1 MRIGIEAQR
10 LFRKSK
16 HGMDF
21 VALELIKNLPQDGEH
36 EFFVFVNA
44 KDEEC
49 KLQSFPHV
57 TIVNHTA
64 SYAVWEQFWLPR
76 AAKQLSLDV
85 LHCTANTFPVF
96 SSVPVVL
103 TLHDV
108 IFIESNPL
116 FSKGFTPYQRF
127 GNLYRRY
134 LLKYFHRGIKRIATV
149 SRFERSNI
157 KLRLGGKFKADVIY
171 NGVSEHFNPNE
182 VQHPSKELVRKRYQL
197 PWHYF
202 LYLGNTDP
210 KKNTPLTL
218 RAFADFVVDHPA
230 ANLVVGDLKPSYIE
244 KCLPGEQYAFAKKR
258 IHCIGYIE
266 NRHLPDIIK
275 LSQGFLYPSLRESF
289 GLPLLEAMACGV
301 PVITADTS
309 SMPEIA
315 QDAAMKVNPKCKA
328 SLTNA
333 MTSLWSS
340 DVWRKHFRELG
351 IKRSA
356 DFSWKR
362 MSAQYVELYENVA

>member
-21 VALELIKNLPQDGEH
+21 VALELIKNLPTDGEH

-44 KDEEC
+44 TDEEC

-57 TIVNHTA
+57 TVVNHTA
-64 SYAVWEQFWLPR
+64 SYPVWEQIWLPR
-76 AAKQLSLDV
+76 TANRMNLDV
-85 LHCTANTFPVF
+85 LHCTANTFPIF
-96 SSVPVVL
+96 SKVPVVL

-116 FSKGFTPYQRF
+116 FSKGYNAYQRF
-127 GNLYRRY
+127 GNLYRRV
-134 LLKYFHRGIKRIATV
+134 LLKYFNKGVRRVATV
-149 SRFERSNI
+149 SRFEKLNI
-157 KLRLGGKFKADVIY
+157 KIRLGNKLKTDVIY
-171 NGVSEHFNPNE
+171 NGVSEHFNPE
-182 VQHPSKELVRKRYQL
+182 VVEHPSKELVRKRYQL

-210 KKNTPLTL
+210 KKNTPRTL
-218 RAFADFVVDHPA
+218 RAFAEFVKDHPA
-230 ANLVVGDLKPSYIE
+230 ANLVVGDLKPSFIE
-244 KCLPGEQYAFAKKR
+244 KCLPGEKYAFARKR
-258 IHCIGYIE
+258 IHPVGYIE
-266 NRHLPDIIK
+266 NRHLPDLIK

-315 QDAAMKVNPKCKA
+315 QDAAIKVNPKCEKA
-328 SLTNA
+328 LTNA
-333 MTSLWSS
+333 MSSLWSS
-340 DVWRKHFRELG
+340 DVWKNHFRELG
-351 IKRSA
+351 IRRSA

-362 MSAQYVELYENVA
+362 MSKEYVQLYENVA